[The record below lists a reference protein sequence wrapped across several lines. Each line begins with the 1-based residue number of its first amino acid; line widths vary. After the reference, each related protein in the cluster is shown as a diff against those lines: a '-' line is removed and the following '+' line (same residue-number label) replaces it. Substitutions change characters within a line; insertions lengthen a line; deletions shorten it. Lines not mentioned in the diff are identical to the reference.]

1 MPTTNIFCFE
11 IAGYLET
18 QQLQKTYHSF
28 CETSRHLTKE
38 KNGLKYGNKPLD
50 TTQGLVNI
58 IREYFL
64 IKSRINEFLR
74 ACPLSPVVIQL
85 IDTNDTLLRL
95 DIILKS
101 FKENLEK
108 APAGSQKKRK
118 LENDDEEFQISMT
131 NTSTP
136 ETVNPPKRL
145 RKSLTTPFLTLSAN
159 KDIKVKSVDRSA
171 VTRSEAI
178 PFSSDETSD
187 KEDDAEDDDVGGA
200 SRSINS
206 PVSEVLMAQPQVCR
220 LLCNLDALTHF
231 SLFNF

>member
-1 MPTTNIFCFE
+1 M
-11 IAGYLET
+11 
-18 QQLQKTYHSF
+18 
-28 CETSRHLTKE
+28 
-38 KNGLKYGNKPLD
+38 
-50 TTQGLVNI
+50 GLVNI

-64 IKSRINEFLR
+64 IKSRVNEFLR

-108 APAGSQKKRK
+108 APAGNQKKRK
-118 LENDDEEFQISMT
+118 LENDVDEFQISMT

-159 KDIKVKSVDRSA
+159 KEIKVKSVDRAA
-171 VTRSEAI
+171 VTRGEAI

-187 KEDDAEDDDVGGA
+187 KEDDAEDNDVGDA
-200 SRSINS
+200 SRSVNS

-220 LLCNLDALTHF
+220 LLYNLDTFTHF
-231 SLFNF
+231 AFQLPATLRDAPQEPKLHRHGGRGDQSDALG